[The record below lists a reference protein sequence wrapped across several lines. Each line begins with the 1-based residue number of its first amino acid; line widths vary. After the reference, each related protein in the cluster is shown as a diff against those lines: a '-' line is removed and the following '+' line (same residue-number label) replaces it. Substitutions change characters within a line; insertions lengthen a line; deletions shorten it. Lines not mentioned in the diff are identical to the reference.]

1 MAFQPMPV
9 PSRFLRNQIALLLE
23 HPIGMVK
30 KSRKADDECT
40 TQPPSMEGYGEAA
53 NNCIILATAFMENAL
68 VYVEA
73 QREYKL
79 WQKEIELVR
88 VRKEIEAL
96 KLVIPLLVEQ
106 APACEIDTN
115 ETTAMTTKM
124 TGTPAAEATSECISS
139 QA

>member
-1 MAFQPMPV
+1 M
-9 PSRFLRNQIALLLE
+9 
-23 HPIGMVK
+23 G
-30 KSRKADDECT
+30 
-40 TQPPSMEGYGEAA
+40 GYGEAA

-106 APACEIDTN
+106 APACEIDTRQ
-115 ETTAMTTKM
+115 AMTMKIP
-124 TGTPAAEATSECISS
+124 GARSAEATSEYISS

>member
-1 MAFQPMPV
+1 MPL
-9 PSRFLRNQIALLLE
+9 LRRSLRKQIADFLE
-23 HPIGMVK
+23 RPIGMVK
-30 KSRKADDECT
+30 KCWKEEDGRR

-53 NNCIILATAFMENAL
+53 NNCIILATAFMENAR

-73 QREYKL
+73 QREYEL
-79 WQKEIELVR
+79 WQKEIELAR

-106 APACEIDTN
+106 VPACEIDTSPAV
-115 ETTAMTTKM
+115 AMKM
-124 TGTPAAEATSECISS
+124 PGARAAEAISEYISS